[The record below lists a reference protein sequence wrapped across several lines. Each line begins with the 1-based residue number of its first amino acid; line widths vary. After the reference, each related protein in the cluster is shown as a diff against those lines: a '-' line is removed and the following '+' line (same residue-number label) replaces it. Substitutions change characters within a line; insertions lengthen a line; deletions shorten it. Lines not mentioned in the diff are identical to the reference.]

1 MPPFTLATHNF
12 NNFFDL
18 ERRCMNDLSHV
29 DKILLAIKDLI
40 ERCELDEK
48 DPRVLFDI
56 FRIVLMKFCLS
67 ECKENPFGRP
77 LTCPCTAY
85 FGGKVF
91 YVEFYDQTKSEYL
104 FERSPADLILTVEIS
119 WKGDFSLSNLRSTF
133 RSTKGGYD
141 TDCPSFEETIRD
153 LVRFLGTEK
162 LMKSSS

>member
-1 MPPFTLATHNF
+1 MVFTPATHSF
-12 NNFFDL
+12 NIFFGL
-18 ERRCMNDLSHV
+18 ERLCMNDSSHV
-29 DKILLAIKDLI
+29 DNILRAIKDLI

-77 LTCPCTAY
+77 LTCPCTSY

-91 YVEFYDQTKSEYL
+91 YVEFFDQTNSRCL
-104 FERSPADLILTVEIS
+104 FERTAADLILTVEIS
-119 WKGDFSLSNLRSTF
+119 WEGDFSLSNLRSTF
-133 RSTKGGYD
+133 KSTKGNYD
-141 TDCPSFEETIRD
+141 TECPSFEETIRD